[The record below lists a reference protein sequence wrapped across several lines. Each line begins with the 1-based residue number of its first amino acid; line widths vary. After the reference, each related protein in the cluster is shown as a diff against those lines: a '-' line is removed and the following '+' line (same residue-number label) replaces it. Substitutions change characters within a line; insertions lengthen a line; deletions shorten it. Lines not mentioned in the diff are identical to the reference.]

1 MKITILCVGKLK
13 ESFYRDAV
21 NEYRKRLSAY
31 CRTEVIEVA
40 DEMTRDGAG
49 AALEE
54 QVRKREGERLLSR
67 ISQDAFVITLEI
79 AGKKRDSLQFSDL
92 LQKIGTEG
100 KSHIQFVI
108 GGSLGLHPSVSQ
120 KADLRLSFSDLT
132 FPHQLMRVILCE
144 QIYRGYRIMNR
155 APYHK

>member
-79 AGKKRDSLQFSDL
+79 AGKKMDSLQFSDL

>member
-79 AGKKRDSLQFSDL
+79 AGKKMDSLQFSDL

-144 QIYRGYRIMNR
+144 QIYRGYLIMNR

>member
-79 AGKKRDSLQFSDL
+79 AGKKMDSLQFSDL
-92 LQKIGTEG
+92 LQKIWTEG

>member
-79 AGKKRDSLQFSDL
+79 AGKKDGFPAVFRFAAKDRDRGKKPYPVCDWRFPWAPPVCQPEGGSKTQLFGSDL
-92 LQKIGTEG
+92 PPPVNAG
-100 KSHIQFVI
+100 H
-108 GGSLGLHPSVSQ
+108 SL
-120 KADLRLSFSDLT
+120 
-132 FPHQLMRVILCE
+132 
-144 QIYRGYRIMNR
+144 
-155 APYHK
+155 

>member
-79 AGKKRDSLQFSDL
+79 AGKKMDSLQFSDL

-144 QIYRGYRIMNR
+144 QIYRGYRIMNW
-155 APYHK
+155 AP